1 MTLSD
6 AVEFLEKGDWEAA
19 HRIAQNDESSLG
31 SWAHGIVHMMEGDLS
46 NAGYWYKR
54 AGRELA
60 DPDRVAEEISSLK
73 EALKEQVSKRPE
85 L

>member
-6 AVEFLEKGDWEAA
+6 AVEFLEQGDWEAA
-19 HRIAQNDESSLG
+19 HRIAQNDESPLG
-31 SWAHGIVHMMEGDLS
+31 SWAHGIVHMMEGDLA

-60 DPDRVAEEISSLK
+60 DTNRINDEIA
-73 EALKEQVSKRPE
+73 ALKAQVRG
-85 L
+85 